1 MSKIADF
8 YAKVIA
14 DKGLRDKVAGIL
26 KGKDINQ
33 ATDEQLA
40 QIGELAKSTGYDVTL
55 EEAKAYIESDA
66 KDLSD
71 EALDNVAGGKSTQ
84 CSGDYSGN
92 VYVTVES
99 GSSSDDSS
107 SS

>member
-1 MSKIADF
+1 MGRMAVF

-14 DKGLRDKVAGIL
+14 DEGLRDKVAEIL
-26 KGKDINQ
+26 NGKDINQ

-71 EALDNVAGGKSTQ
+71 EALEAVAGGGNKNTK
-84 CSGDYSGN
+84 CSNGGAVDNSQTNTSYN
-92 VYVTVES
+92 TTT
-99 GSSSDDSS
+99 SS
-107 SS
+107 